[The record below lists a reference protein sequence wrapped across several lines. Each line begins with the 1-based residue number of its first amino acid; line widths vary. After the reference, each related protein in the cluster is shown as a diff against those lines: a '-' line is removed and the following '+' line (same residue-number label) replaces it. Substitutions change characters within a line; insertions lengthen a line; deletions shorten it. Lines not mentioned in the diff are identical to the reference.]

1 MPEIEEDILRQLMA
15 RSTDDLFAS
24 PAAATAA
31 IRRQRRHRMRTRVL
45 GAAGTAAAAGVA
57 VGVLVSS
64 GSGTRPEQA
73 SEGGS
78 GTKSAA
84 VPIRLT
90 AQQTTLLSLSA
101 AAAAT
106 PRPSGRYVV
115 QTEKT
120 DTTDVYPAGTLV
132 PGPNGKQTALTHQVI
147 FTQTGKKTSVIDT
160 TNGSVITYQDLS
172 NNGKGDPFGDTPPA
186 VLDNGPGTEPTNAQL
201 DALPTGTKALRAAL
215 LADAIQQDQPSFM
228 RGPKP
233 TDDDMVFEQAAL
245 VLWNPNL
252 SPALR
257 SALYKVLAATPGV
270 EVKPDA
276 TDSSGRP
283 AVEISRFEGWSK
295 QEVEAFEDPQ
305 TGATLESAWVGPSA
319 GYAEDLYVSV
329 TYTNTVPTDPYK
341 S

>member
-1 MPEIEEDILRQLMA
+1 MPEIDEDMLRQLMV
-15 RSTDDLFAS
+15 RSTDDLFAP

-31 IRRQRRHRMRTRVL
+31 IRRQRRHRRRTRAL

-64 GSGTRPEQA
+64 GPGPRPAQA
-73 SEGGS
+73 SGGGS
-78 GTKSAA
+78 GSKNAT
-84 VPIRLT
+84 VPIRLA
-90 AQQTTLLSLSA
+90 AQQTLLSLSA

-115 QTEKT
+115 QAEDT
-120 DTTDVYPAGTLV
+120 DTTDVYPAGTQTS
-132 PGPNGKQTALTHQVI
+132 GGKTLKHQVI
-147 FTQTGKKTSVIDT
+147 FTETGKKTSVIDT

-172 NNGKGDPFGDTPPA
+172 DGGKGDPFGDTPPA
-186 VLDNGPGTEPTNAQL
+186 VLKDGPGTEPTNAQL
-201 DALPTGTKALRAAL
+201 DALPTSTKALRAAL

-245 VLWNPNL
+245 VLWDPNL
-252 SPALR
+252 SSDLR
-257 SALYKVLAATPGV
+257 AALYKVLAETPGV
-270 EVKPDA
+270 QVKTDA

-283 AVEISRFEGWSK
+283 AVEISRYEVWAK
-295 QEVEAFEDPQ
+295 QEVEAFEDAK

-319 GYAEDLYVSV
+319 NYAEDLYLSV
-329 TYTNTVPTDPYK
+329 TYTNTVQADPYK

>member
-1 MPEIEEDILRQLMA
+1 MPEIDEDILRQLMA
-15 RSTDDLFAS
+15 RSTDDLFAP

-64 GSGTRPEQA
+64 GSGTRPAQA
-73 SEGGS
+73 SGGGS
-78 GTKSAA
+78 GTKSAT

-90 AQQTTLLSLSA
+90 AQQTLLSLSA

-120 DTTDVYPAGTLV
+120 DTTDVYPAGTLI
-132 PGPNGKQTALTHQVI
+132 PGANGQQSKLKHKAVLNE
-147 FTQTGKKTSVIDT
+147 TGKKTSVIDT
-160 TNGSVITYQDLS
+160 MNGSIITYQDIS
-172 NNGKGDPFGDTPPA
+172 ASGKGSPFGETPPP
-186 VLDNGPGTEPTNAQL
+186 VLNNGPGSAPTNAQL
-201 DALPTGTKALRAAL
+201 DAMPTGTKALRAAL
-215 LADAIQQDQPSFM
+215 LAEAEQQMQPSFM
-228 RGPKP
+228 KP
-233 TDDDMVFEQAAL
+233 PLPTNDDMVFEQAAL
-245 VLWNPNL
+245 VLWDPNL
-252 SPALR
+252 SPDLR
-257 SALYKVLAATPGV
+257 AALYKVLAATPGV
-270 EVKPDA
+270 EVKPDV

-283 AVEISRFEGWSK
+283 AVEISRFEAWSK

-319 GYAEDLYVSV
+319 EYAEDLYLSV
-329 TYTNTVPTDPYK
+329 TYTNTVPADPYK